1 MSRILLYRDNKNVEK
16 ELTYTRDY
24 WRNKVNVNFHTQD
37 KAFDQFMQWIAFQP
51 LLRRVYGCSFL
62 PYHDYGRGGRGW
74 RDLWQDCLSLLFMEP
89 GEVRNMI
96 VANFGGV
103 RMDGTNA
110 TIIGEGLGNFI
121 ADRNGIARVWM
132 DHAFWP
138 LRTLLLYIEQSGDY
152 DILIEQV
159 PYFKDSIVH
168 RGNLIDK
175 KFENAENKQL
185 VNSDNKEM
193 VYEGTILEHLLIQNL
208 TSYYE
213 VGEHNVL
220 RLRGADWNDALDMA
234 NENGESVA
242 FSYAY
247 AGNLRELAKL
257 IRKFSARCKVNA
269 IFVASEIAALLDHA
283 QTTEEKTRLLAAY
296 MKTVEGN
303 LCGEQ
308 IAIELS
314 ELANKE

>member
-1 MSRILLYRDNKNVEK
+1 
-16 ELTYTRDY
+16 
-24 WRNKVNVNFHTQD
+24 
-37 KAFDQFMQWIAFQP
+37 
-51 LLRRVYGCSFL
+51 
-62 PYHDYGRGGRGW
+62 
-74 RDLWQDCLSLLFMEP
+74 
-89 GEVRNMI
+89 
-96 VANFGGV
+96 
-103 RMDGTNA
+103 MDGTNA